1 MDDNQRLH
9 QMRAVVTGGATGI
22 GEAIAR
28 VFSQNGAQ
36 VLTVDLPDSGVEQQ
50 FARVNGIE
58 GRVLDVSGDDAP
70 EAIVSMAQ
78 DTLGG
83 VDILV
88 NNAGISSFETV
99 EKSSDE
105 LWDTVMANNLRPV
118 FRLSR
123 ALLPMLKKSPAGR
136 IINLGS
142 IYSIFG
148 QTGLS
153 AYVASK
159 HAVAGLTKS
168 MASEVG
174 RYGITVNYIQPGAI
188 MTDMTREPF
197 RQRPDLRDYWIK
209 KASVGRLGEP
219 LDVAKVALFLATDDA
234 AFVTGTGIVVD
245 GGAVQ
250 KP

>member
-1 MDDNQRLH
+1 MDNDQRLH

-28 VFSQNGAQ
+28 VFLQHGAQ
-36 VLTVDLPDSGVEQQ
+36 VLTVDLPDSGVEQKY
-50 FARVNGIE
+50 ARINGIE
-58 GRVLDVSGDDAP
+58 GRVLDVATDDAP
-70 EAIVSMAQ
+70 DALVALAKEV
-78 DTLGG
+78 LGG

-88 NNAGISSFETV
+88 NNAGISASQTV

-105 LWDTVMANNLRPV
+105 LWDNVMANNLRPV

-136 IINLGS
+136 VINLGS

-148 QTGLS
+148 QAGLS
-153 AYVASK
+153 AYSASK
-159 HAVAGLTKS
+159 HAIAGLTKS

-174 RYGITVNYIQPGAI
+174 KHGITVNYIQPGAI

-197 RQRPDLRDYWIK
+197 RQYPEARDYWIR

-250 KP
+250 AP